1 MEQQHDLVW
10 DSLVFPCLDLGAAEW
25 WPLCEWPTMWWSLV
39 AGQGTWESEALEFVI
54 QFLIVCSAFFEWLWL
69 NSYGNAFS

>member
-1 MEQQHDLVW
+1 MTWCRIL
-10 DSLVFPCLDLGAAEW
+10 LVFPVWILGGGLSVGGLPCGGLW
-25 WPLCEWPTMWWSLV
+25 LL
-39 AGQGTWESEALEFVI
+39 GQRTWESMALGFMM

>member
-1 MEQQHDLVW
+1 
-10 DSLVFPCLDLGAAEW
+10 
-25 WPLCEWPTMWWSLV
+25 MWWSPV
-39 AGQGTWESEALEFVI
+39 VGQRTWDSKALGFVM

>member
-1 MEQQHDLVW
+1 MGGLPCSDLR
-10 DSLVFPCLDLGAAEW
+10 LLGQ
-25 WPLCEWPTMWWSLV
+25 V
-39 AGQGTWESEALEFVI
+39 TWEFMALGFMV

>member
-1 MEQQHDLVW
+1 MAWCGILLLSLFGSWGLLGGDLSVGG
-10 DSLVFPCLDLGAAEW
+10 LPCSGLQLLE
-25 WPLCEWPTMWWSLV
+25 
-39 AGQGTWESEALEFVI
+39 QGTWEFMALGSMM